1 MKGIF
6 AISYIRSDMTVS
18 AATLNATGA
27 IAGFI
32 VEGESVIMTTELD

>member
-1 MKGIF
+1 MP
-6 AISYIRSDMTVS
+6 VS

-32 VEGESVIMTTELD
+32 VEGESAVMTTELN